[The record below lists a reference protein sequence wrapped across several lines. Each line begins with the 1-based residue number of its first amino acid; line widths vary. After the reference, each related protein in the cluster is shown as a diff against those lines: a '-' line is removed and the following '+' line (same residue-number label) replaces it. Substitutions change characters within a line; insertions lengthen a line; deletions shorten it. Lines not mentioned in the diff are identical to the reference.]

1 MGLKFDFSGWA
12 TRNNL
17 KCTDGRVIRRDA
29 FKDDDGSV
37 VPLMWQ
43 HDHSSPASCLGHA
56 VLENR
61 NDGVYAYCI
70 LNEGE
75 NAQAALEAV
84 RHGDLDSLSIYANRL
99 TQNGHDVVHGSIQEV
114 SLVMHGA
121 NPGAYIDN
129 IIQHADGSEA
139 YGEEGF
145 IYNDEIIDCESEYF
159 FCHSSDGVFI
169 SDEDIPDEEPD
180 ADDVDDD
187 DDELEHADMDK
198 KTVKDVLDSLTE
210 EQQAAVYFVIGEAVK
225 EAKGKK
231 SDDEDED
238 EENTAKHSDDIE
250 GGEDF
255 MKHNAFDSTYDAVY
269 PTINTTDANAL
280 MHGEELRAETDAI
293 FADAMRKGMT
303 LKDSIMAHAATYGIE
318 DIDWLFPDAKNYT
331 TEPEFI
337 SRNMEWVTVFLNGVK
352 HSPFSRIKTMFADIT
367 ADAARAKGYTK
378 GNIKIEEVFS
388 LLKRITVPTTVYK
401 KQAFDRDDVI
411 DIKDFDVVAYTR
423 KEMRVMLNEEL
434 ARAMLVGDGRDPVQE
449 ADDKIDETCI
459 RPIYTDADLFSV
471 KVTIPVAQNADS
483 ETKAKALVKAAI
495 KARKNYKGSGNP
507 IFFTTEDTL
516 ADLLL
521 VEDGVGRRLYR
532 TKEELA
538 TALLVSKIVTVEVME
553 GLTRTVGEGQ
563 QAVVHTLA
571 GIIVNPIDYVVGADK
586 GGEINTFDDF
596 DIDYNRMKYLMET
609 RCSGCLVKPK
619 SALVLEYI
627 PAQG

>member
-99 TQNGHDVVHGSIQEV
+99 TQNGHDVVHGCIQEV

-129 IIQHADGSEA
+129 VIQHADGSEA

-145 IYNDEIIDCESEYF
+145 IYNDELIDADTEYF

-169 SDEDIPDEEPD
+169 SDEDIPDEEEEAEFDD
-180 ADDVDDD
+180 AEDDE
-187 DDELEHADMDK
+187 ELEHADMDK

-231 SDDEDED
+231 SDDEDE
-238 EENTAKHSDDIE
+238 ENTAKHSNDIE

-269 PTINTTDANAL
+269 PTIDTTDANAL

-352 HSPFSRIKTMFADIT
+352 RSPFSRIKTMFADIT
-367 ADAARAKGYTK
+367 ADAARAKGFTK
-378 GNIKIEEVFS
+378 GNIKLEEVFS
-388 LLKRITVPTTVYK
+388 LLKRITTPTTVYK

-449 ADDKIDETCI
+449 ATDKIDETCI
-459 RPIYTDADLFSV
+459 RPIYTDNDLFSV

-596 DIDYNRMKYLMET
+596 DIDYNKMKYLMET